1 MKPVLRRPKIALHEI
16 IVYVF
21 IDLFSKPLTL
31 FKNTVL
37 CNFINFI
44 FSQCTILKR
53 TEIYSGIIF
62 KMQII
67 IFTEIK
73 NVIEI

>member
-21 IDLFSKPLTL
+21 IDPPLTL